1 MKENSF
7 YFISVVSSELFTLEL
22 KHVILK
28 PVKRVQS
35 EVTTIA
41 LRWFMKNKIYC
52 ETEQKESAIR
62 RLHITSSAAHTDE
75 GKVPVA
81 RYESYYATSI
91 LEIKFLA
98 AIHLEFVFDSRH
110 SALSPPPSFSL
121 TLSLS
126 LSISL
131 HCTTLT
137 ADVMCDV
144 VVMIYEL
151 NPLRDCVC
159 AA

>member
-1 MKENSF
+1 M
-7 YFISVVSSELFTLEL
+7 
-22 KHVILK
+22 
-28 PVKRVQS
+28 
-35 EVTTIA
+35 TTIA
-41 LRWFMKNKIYC
+41 LQFMKNKIYC

-62 RLHITSSAAHTDE
+62 RLHITSSAADTDE

-110 SALSPPPSFSL
+110 GALFPSP
-121 TLSLS
+121 LSLS
-126 LSISL
+126 LFLSL
-131 HCTTLT
+131 YSASLT
-137 ADVMCDV
+137 AADIICDV
-144 VVMIYEL
+144 IMICEL
-151 NPLRDCVC
+151 TPLRDCVC